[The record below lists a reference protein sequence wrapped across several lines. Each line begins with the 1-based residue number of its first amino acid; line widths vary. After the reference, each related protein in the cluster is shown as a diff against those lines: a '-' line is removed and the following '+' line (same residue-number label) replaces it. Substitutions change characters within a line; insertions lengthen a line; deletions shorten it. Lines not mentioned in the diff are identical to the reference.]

1 MIGQGTVRERQLLPS
16 PRIPVS
22 TLIATHASTRRAT
35 WLRLMA
41 QAAIVVAL
49 LCLAV
54 ANMTVRATWSEP
66 EDGVL
71 WKLRGEGVTAE
82 LVAEDSPAARAGV
95 RQGDVLIVVS
105 GHAIRSDTDL
115 VDIFHAA
122 RPGDRLEYTVLRLQS
137 QQRLTV
143 GIVPIPSGP
152 RNLYFAL
159 AAVGIFS
166 LLVGASV
173 RLRRPEHQATL
184 HFFWL
189 CIAFFG
195 VLAFSFSGRL
205 DALDRFFYWADVV
218 AMLML
223 PPLFLHFALMFPE
236 RPDSWARSEAGRTLV
251 PLLYLPALLLGGARV
266 AATLGIGR
274 DGAVFST
281 VIALIERGE
290 YLYLAASLTAGLW
303 TMTRALRQ
311 VRSVTARRQLRW
323 IVWGTALGALPFLIG
338 YVVPFAL

>member
-16 PRIPVS
+16 PRISVS
-22 TLIATHASTRRAT
+22 SLSESHASRRQAT

-41 QAAIVVAL
+41 QAAVVVAL

-54 ANMTVRATWSEP
+54 ANVAVRATFSEL

-71 WKLRGEGVTAE
+71 WRAQGEGVTARI
-82 LVAEDSPAARAGV
+82 VAEDSPAARSGV
-95 RQGDVLIVVS
+95 RVGDVLIAVNGRPIQTEADVV
-105 GHAIRSDTDL
+105 A
-115 VDIFHAA
+115 VFHRA
-122 RPGDRLEYTVLRLQS
+122 RPGDRLDYTVARLQS
-137 QQRLTV
+137 QQMLTV
-143 GIVPIPSGP
+143 AVAPIPSGP
-152 RNLYFAL
+152 RALYFAL
-159 AAVGIFS
+159 AAVGVFS

-205 DALDRFFYWADVV
+205 DTLDLTFYWADVV
-218 AMLML
+218 SMLML

-236 RPDSWARSEAGRTLV
+236 RPGSWARSEAGRTLI

-266 AATLGIGR
+266 ATIIRGGR
-274 DGAVFST
+274 DGYVFST
-281 VIALIERGE
+281 VLTLVEQGE
-290 YLYLAASLTAGLW
+290 F
-303 TMTRALRQ
+303 
-311 VRSVTARRQLRW
+311 V
-323 IVWGTALGALPFLIG
+323 
-338 YVVPFAL
+338 